1 MSKAH
6 KKIFLKDA
14 SPLDIIG
21 FVGSFDYEKYW
32 LCVEKYEEALSDAQ
46 RNYYFGVVIDTLAKS
61 ETYRGYTKDEVHWL
75 MKVTYLK
82 TDEDILE
89 STKDKEP
96 AEALIRIYRLF
107 QDLTITSSSTGE
119 FEAYLTRI
127 RA

>member
-6 KKIFLKDA
+6 KKIFHKETPVLEIMDF
-14 SPLDIIG
+14 LG
-21 FVGSFDYEKYW
+21 QFDYEKYW
-32 LCVEKYEEALSDAQ
+32 LCIEKFEEALSDAQ

-61 ETYRGYTKDEVHWL
+61 ETYKGYTRDEIHWL

-107 QDLTITSSSTGE
+107 QDLTITNSST
-119 FEAYLTRI
+119 
-127 RA
+127 